1 MGTPETSSDVDPILV
16 FLVDD
21 HQMWRQLLRL
31 QLDMESDLHVVGEAA
46 DGPAAVEQVAELAPD
61 IVLLDLDLAGRSGL
75 AYVGQLHI
83 AAPSARILVLS
94 GTDKV
99 EDMVAAF
106 RAGAIGF
113 LSKQHPV
120 EEFPAALRAVHAG
133 QSLLPPEAASA
144 VLHAFREESRPM
156 AVAQV
161 ATAGLSARELEVLNL
176 LARSMSNREIASEL
190 FISENTVKNHV
201 SNVLSKLE
209 ARTRVE
215 AVTSALSSGLI
226 ELPLETTEA

>member
-1 MGTPETSSDVDPILV
+1 MSSPDPSAILV

-31 QLDMESDLHVVGEAA
+31 QLDLEPDLHVVGEAA
-46 DGPAAVEQVAELAPD
+46 TGGEAVMAVAELAPD
-61 IVLLDLDLAGRSGL
+61 LILLDLDLNGRSGL
-75 AYVGQLHI
+75 AYVGQLHE

-94 GTDKV
+94 GTEKV
-99 EDMVAAF
+99 EDMVEAF

-120 EEFPAALRAVHAG
+120 EEFPSALRAVNAG

-144 VLHAFREESRPM
+144 VLSAFRDEAKPAM
-156 AVAQV
+156 PAHV

-215 AVTSALSSGLI
+215 AVTSALSTGLI
-226 ELPLETTEA
+226 DLPTDADV

>member
-1 MGTPETSSDVDPILV
+1 MGHPGISADQILV

-31 QLDMESDLHVVGEAA
+31 QLDLEPDLHVVGEAA
-46 DGPAAVEQVAELAPD
+46 TGSEAVEAVAELAPD
-61 IVLLDLDLAGRSGL
+61 LVLLDLDLGGRSGL
-75 AYVGQLHI
+75 SYVGQLHE

-99 EDMVAAF
+99 EDMVEAF

-120 EEFPAALRAVHAG
+120 EEFPSALRAVNAG

-144 VLHAFREESRPM
+144 VLSAFREDAKPI
-156 AVAQV
+156 AQAQI

-226 ELPLETTEA
+226 DLPTDSSEI

>member
-1 MGTPETSSDVDPILV
+1 MLRQMESDSILV

-31 QLDMESDLHVVGEAA
+31 QLEMEDDLQVVGEAA
-46 DGPAAVEQVAELAPD
+46 TGAEAVDAVAELAPD
-61 IVLLDLDLAGRSGL
+61 LILLDLDLGGRSGL
-75 AYVGQLHI
+75 TYVAALHE

-94 GTDKV
+94 GTEKV
-99 EDMVAAF
+99 EDMVEAF

-120 EEFPAALRAVHAG
+120 EDFPSALRAVHAG

-144 VLHAFREESRPM
+144 VLSAFREDAKPTAPVQM
-156 AVAQV
+156 Q
-161 ATAGLSARELEVLNL
+161 TAGLSARELEVLNL
-176 LARSMSNREIASEL
+176 LARSMSNREIASDL

-226 ELPLETTEA
+226 NLPSESEL

>member
-1 MGTPETSSDVDPILV
+1 M
-16 FLVDD
+16 
-21 HQMWRQLLRL
+21 
-31 QLDMESDLHVVGEAA
+31 
-46 DGPAAVEQVAELAPD
+46 VE
-61 IVLLDLDLAGRSGL
+61 
-75 AYVGQLHI
+75 
-83 AAPSARILVLS
+83 
-94 GTDKV
+94 
-99 EDMVAAF
+99 AF

-120 EEFPAALRAVHAG
+120 EEFPSALRAVHAG

-144 VLHAFREESRPM
+144 VLSAFREESKP
-156 AVAQV
+156 VATATI

-215 AVTSALSSGLI
+215 AVTSALSTGLI
-226 ELPLETTEA
+226 DLPADSSEV

>member
-1 MGTPETSSDVDPILV
+1 MLRRMDSASDQILV

-31 QLDMESDLHVVGEAA
+31 QLDLEPDLHVVGEAA
-46 DGPAAVEQVAELAPD
+46 DGQSAVDQVAELAPD
-61 IVLLDLDLAGRSGL
+61 IVLLDLDLGGRSGL
-75 AYVGQLHI
+75 AYVGQLHE
-83 AAPSARILVLS
+83 AAPSARIVALS

-99 EDMVAAF
+99 EDMVEAF
-106 RAGAIGF
+106 RSGAVGF

-120 EEFPAALRAVHAG
+120 EEFPSALRAVHAG
-133 QSLLPPEAASA
+133 QSLLPAEAASA
-144 VLHAFREESRPM
+144 VLTAFREEARP
-156 AVAQV
+156 AAASPI

-215 AVTSALSSGLI
+215 AVTSALSTGLI
-226 ELPLETTEA
+226 ELPSESET

>member
-1 MGTPETSSDVDPILV
+1 MSAPDQILV

-31 QLDMESDLHVVGEAA
+31 QLEMEPDLSVVGEAA
-46 DGPAAVEQVAELAPD
+46 TGGEAVDQVAELAPD
-61 IVLLDLDLAGRSGL
+61 LILLDLDLGGRSGL
-75 AYVGQLHI
+75 SYVAALHE

-94 GTDKV
+94 GTEKV
-99 EDMVAAF
+99 TDMVDAF

-120 EEFPAALRAVHAG
+120 EDFPDALRAVHAG

-144 VLHAFREESRPM
+144 VLSAFREDSKP
-156 AVAQV
+156 AAPAQV

-176 LARSMSNREIASEL
+176 LARSMSNREIASDL

-226 ELPLETTEA
+226 DLPTESSEV

>member
-1 MGTPETSSDVDPILV
+1 MATPAEAGNAILV

-31 QLDMESDLHVVGEAA
+31 QLDMEPDLHVVGEAA
-46 DGPAAVEQVAELAPD
+46 TGPEAVEAVAEVAPD
-61 IVLLDLDLAGRSGL
+61 LILLDLDLAGRSGL
-75 AYVGQLHI
+75 AYVGQLHV

-94 GTDKV
+94 GTERV
-99 EDMVAAF
+99 EDMVEAF

-120 EEFPAALRAVHAG
+120 EDFPSALRAVHGG
-133 QSLLPPEAASA
+133 QSLLPAEAASA
-144 VLHAFREESRPM
+144 VLSAFRDEAKP
-156 AVAQV
+156 ATQV
-161 ATAGLSARELEVLNL
+161 QVTTAGLSGRELEVLNL
-176 LARSMSNREIASEL
+176 LARSLSNREIAAEL

-215 AVTSALSSGLI
+215 AVTSALSAGLI
-226 ELPLETTEA
+226 DLPADSGS

>member
-1 MGTPETSSDVDPILV
+1 MGHPGISAEQILV

-31 QLDMESDLHVVGEAA
+31 QLDLESDLHVVGEAA
-46 DGPAAVEQVAELAPD
+46 TGAEAVDAVAELAPD
-61 IVLLDLDLAGRSGL
+61 LILLDLDLGGRSGL
-75 AYVGQLHI
+75 SYVGQLHE

-99 EDMVAAF
+99 EDMVEAF

-120 EEFPAALRAVHAG
+120 EEFPSALRAVHAG

-144 VLHAFREESRPM
+144 VLSAFREDAKPSAP
-156 AVAQV
+156 AQL

-226 ELPLETTEA
+226 DLPTDAPDI

>member
-1 MGTPETSSDVDPILV
+1 MQSASGDQILV

-31 QLDMESDLHVVGEAA
+31 QLDLEPDLRVVGEAA
-46 DGPAAVEQVAELAPD
+46 TGPEAVDRVAELAPD
-61 IVLLDLDLAGRSGL
+61 ILLLDLDLGGRSGL
-75 AYVGQLHI
+75 AYVAQLHD
-83 AAPSARILVLS
+83 AAPSARIVALS

-99 EDMVAAF
+99 EDMVEAF
-106 RAGAIGF
+106 RMGAVGF

-120 EEFPAALRAVHAG
+120 EEFPSALRAVHSG
-133 QSLLPPEAASA
+133 QSLLPPEAAGA
-144 VLHAFREESRPM
+144 VLSAFRDEGRPVTP
-156 AVAQV
+156 AAV

-176 LARSMSNREIASEL
+176 LARSLSNREIATEL
-190 FISENTVKNHV
+190 YISENTVKNHV

-215 AVTSALSSGLI
+215 AVTSALSAGLI
-226 ELPLETTEA
+226 QLPAEADS

>member
-1 MGTPETSSDVDPILV
+1 MGHPGTSADQILV

-31 QLDMESDLHVVGEAA
+31 QLDLESDLHVVGEAA
-46 DGPAAVEQVAELAPD
+46 TGAEAVEAVAELAPD
-61 IVLLDLDLAGRSGL
+61 LVLLDLDLGGRSGL
-75 AYVGQLHI
+75 AYVGQLHE

-99 EDMVAAF
+99 EDMVEAF

-120 EEFPAALRAVHAG
+120 EEFPSALRAVHAG

-144 VLHAFREESRPM
+144 VLSAFREDAKPSAPT
-156 AVAQV
+156 QL

-215 AVTSALSSGLI
+215 AVTSALSTGLI
-226 ELPLETTEA
+226 DLPTDATDA

>member
-1 MGTPETSSDVDPILV
+1 MAYPDGDAILV

-31 QLDMESDLHVVGEAA
+31 QLDMEPDLQVVGEAA
-46 DGPAAVEQVAELAPD
+46 TGPEAVDAVAELAPD
-61 IVLLDLDLAGRSGL
+61 IILLDLDLGGRSGL
-75 AYVGQLHI
+75 AYVGQLHE
-83 AAPSARILVLS
+83 AAPSARIVALS

-99 EDMVAAF
+99 EDMVEAF
-106 RAGAIGF
+106 RSGAVGF

-120 EEFPAALRAVHAG
+120 EEFPSALRAVHAG
-133 QSLLPPEAASA
+133 QSLLPAEAASA
-144 VLHAFREESRPM
+144 VLSAFRDEARPS
-156 AVAQV
+156 APVLSSS
-161 ATAGLSARELEVLNL
+161 GLSARELEVLNL
-176 LARSMSNREIASEL
+176 LARSMSNREIASQL

-215 AVTSALSSGLI
+215 AVTSALSTGLI
-226 ELPLETTEA
+226 QLPKDA

>member
-1 MGTPETSSDVDPILV
+1 MDSEKILV

-31 QLDMESDLHVVGEAA
+31 QLDMEPDLEVVGEAA
-46 DGPAAVEQVAELAPD
+46 TGAEAVDAVAELAPD
-61 IVLLDLDLAGRSGL
+61 LILLDLDLGGRSGL
-75 AYVGQLHI
+75 AYVGALHE

-94 GTDKV
+94 GTEKV
-99 EDMVAAF
+99 EDMVDAF
-106 RAGAIGF
+106 RAGAVGF

-120 EEFPAALRAVHAG
+120 EDFPTALRAVHAG

-144 VLHAFREESRPM
+144 VLSAFREDSKPAIATPM
-156 AVAQV
+156 V
-161 ATAGLSARELEVLNL
+161 TAGLSARELEVLNL
-176 LARSMSNREIASEL
+176 LARSMSNREIASQL

-226 ELPLETTEA
+226 DLPSESSEV

>member
-1 MGTPETSSDVDPILV
+1 MSTDQILV

-31 QLDMESDLHVVGEAA
+31 QLDLEPDLQVVGEAA
-46 DGPAAVEQVAELAPD
+46 TGGEAVDAVAELAPD
-61 IVLLDLDLAGRSGL
+61 LVLLDLDLAGRSGL
-75 AYVGQLHI
+75 TYVGALHE

-99 EDMVAAF
+99 EDMVEAF

-120 EEFPAALRAVHAG
+120 EEFPSALRAVHAG

-144 VLHAFREESRPM
+144 VLSAFREEAKPI
-156 AVAQV
+156 ATAQI

-176 LARSMSNREIASEL
+176 LARSMSNREIASQL

-226 ELPLETTEA
+226 DLPADSSEV

>member
-1 MGTPETSSDVDPILV
+1 MDPDVILV

-31 QLDMESDLHVVGEAA
+31 QLELERDLEVVGEAA
-46 DGPAAVEQVAELAPD
+46 SGAEAVDAVAELAPD
-61 IVLLDLDLAGRSGL
+61 LILLDLDLGGCSGL
-75 AYVGQLHI
+75 AYVAALHE

-94 GTDKV
+94 GTEKV
-99 EDMVAAF
+99 EDMVDAF

-120 EEFPAALRAVHAG
+120 ADFPTALRAVHLG
-133 QSLLPPEAASA
+133 QSLLPPQAASA
-144 VLHAFREESRPM
+144 VLSAFREDARP
-156 AVAQV
+156 AVT
-161 ATAGLSARELEVLNL
+161 TAMPTGGVTARELEVLNL
-176 LARSMSNREIASEL
+176 LARSMSNREIARQL
-190 FISENTVKNHV
+190 CISDNTVKNHV
-201 SNVLSKLE
+201 SNVLFKLQ

-226 ELPLETTEA
+226 DLPSGVPES

>member
-1 MGTPETSSDVDPILV
+1 MTQPGISAEQILV

-31 QLDMESDLHVVGEAA
+31 QLELEPDLQVVGEAA
-46 DGPAAVEQVAELAPD
+46 TGADAVDAVAELAPD
-61 IVLLDLDLAGRSGL
+61 LVLLDLDLGGRSGL
-75 AYVGQLHI
+75 AYVGALHE

-94 GTDKV
+94 GTEKV
-99 EDMVAAF
+99 EDMVEAF

-120 EEFPAALRAVHAG
+120 EDFPTALRAVHAG

-144 VLHAFREESRPM
+144 VLSAFREESKPVS
-156 AVAQV
+156 AAQV
-161 ATAGLSARELEVLNL
+161 ATAGLSARELEVLKL
-176 LARSMSNREIASEL
+176 LARSMSNREIAHDL

-226 ELPLETTEA
+226 DLPVEASEI

>member
-1 MGTPETSSDVDPILV
+1 MSAPDQILV

-31 QLDMESDLHVVGEAA
+31 QLEMEPDLSVVGEAA
-46 DGPAAVEQVAELAPD
+46 TGGEAVDAVAELAPD
-61 IVLLDLDLAGRSGL
+61 LILLDLDLGGRSGL
-75 AYVGQLHI
+75 TFVSGLHE

-99 EDMVAAF
+99 EDMVEAF

-120 EEFPAALRAVHAG
+120 EDFPDALRAVHAG

-144 VLHAFREESRPM
+144 VLSAFREDAKPSAP
-156 AVAQV
+156 AQV

-176 LARSMSNREIASEL
+176 LARSMSNREIANDL

-226 ELPLETTEA
+226 DLPTESSEV

>member
-1 MGTPETSSDVDPILV
+1 MGHPRVAAEQILV

-31 QLDMESDLHVVGEAA
+31 QLDLEPDLHVVGEAA
-46 DGPAAVEQVAELAPD
+46 TGADAVEAVAALAPD
-61 IVLLDLDLAGRSGL
+61 LVLLDLDLGGRRGL
-75 AYVGQLHI
+75 TYVAALHE

-94 GTDKV
+94 GTEKV
-99 EDMVAAF
+99 DDMVEAF

-120 EEFPAALRAVHAG
+120 EDFPSALRAVHAG

-144 VLHAFREESRPM
+144 VLSAFREESKPI
-156 AVAQV
+156 APVQV

-176 LARSMSNREIASEL
+176 LARSMSNREIASDL

-215 AVTSALSSGLI
+215 AVTSALSTGLI
-226 ELPLETTEA
+226 DLPAEASEV

>member
-1 MGTPETSSDVDPILV
+1 MATPESAGDQVLI

-21 HQMWRQLLRL
+21 HQMWRQLLRM
-31 QLDMESDLHVVGEAA
+31 QLDLEPDLRVVGEAA
-46 DGPAAVEQVAELAPD
+46 TGPEAVEAVAELAPD
-61 IVLLDLDLAGRSGL
+61 LVLLDLDLGGRSGL
-75 AYVGQLHI
+75 AYVSQLHT
-83 AAPSARILVLS
+83 AAPSARIVALS

-99 EDMVAAF
+99 EDMVEAF
-106 RAGAIGF
+106 RTGAVGF

-144 VLHAFREESRPM
+144 VLSAFREEARP
-156 AVAQV
+156 VAPSPV
-161 ATAGLSARELEVLNL
+161 VTAGLSARELEVLNL

-215 AVTSALSSGLI
+215 AVTSALSTGLI
-226 ELPLETTEA
+226 ELPAESDQ